1 MATGDVLD
9 NLFEYQSHSVRD
21 GVPTVTRGYHVVEE
35 NPSQA
40 IVNVGIPQYGEAH
53 PDYSGL
59 VVRSVAATPR
69 GRGSLVQVTYSPIE
83 YTGGGQPPVVDSAE
97 DFFGLDVSFDY
108 EEIDIPLF
116 RHSEF
121 QTTDAQGAP
130 ITEIV
135 YSDYSAGIPYR
146 KRVPYYRVTTGVVFN
161 EPASL
166 GDILDLNAS
175 LILTQTDRIHNIF
188 GRDLLFSCE
197 GLQYVSRTEYKVTY
211 RWSQDPGIPNE
222 WESDAPFDEKFSDI
236 STRAILGRRG
246 SIIYPAADEDY
257 VIPPFKGMR
266 IDGNTDPTQFPTVTF
281 FDRYKRDDEGW
292 TNLPGLL

>member
-1 MATGDVLD
+1 MATGDVIELLSYRTSSIRD
-9 NLFEYQSHSVRD
+9 NVN
-21 GVPTVTRGYHVVEE
+21 TITRGFNVEE
-35 NPSQA
+35 LGPNLA
-40 IVNVGIPQYGEAH
+40 REAVGIPQYGEAH

-108 EEIDIPLF
+108 EDIDIPLF
-116 RHSEF
+116 RRSGFE
-121 QTTDAQGAP
+121 TTDSQGLP
-130 ITEIV
+130 ISEVV

-166 GDILDLNAS
+166 GDIFTLS
-175 LILTQTDRIHNIF
+175 ELIVDQTDNIHTLF
-188 GRDLLFSCE
+188 GRDVVFSSE

-211 RWSQDPGIPNE
+211 RWYQDLGIPNE
-222 WESDAPFDEKFSDI
+222 WEADTAFDEAMNANI
-236 STRAILGRRG
+236 GRRG
-246 SIIYPAADEDY
+246 SILYPFADEDY

-266 IDGNTDPTQFPTVTF
+266 IDGNTDPTELPSVTF
-281 FDRYKRDDEGW
+281 FSRYKRDANGW
-292 TNLPGLL
+292 QNLPGLL